1 MHPVLTFQ
9 LLFLSIFAVANNLKS
24 LGKFLEITEG
34 LSRKEELKI
43 CWIATLASL
52 AIMLVALF
60 CGEAVLRFFGISL
73 NSFRIAGG
81 IVLVIMSVGMVL
93 GQKINGD
100 GEHPKTNKY
109 SMVISSAIIPI
120 AMPLT
125 TGAGTFS
132 TIIILVDEIRGN
144 WNLYYQ
150 LLGAVLLQTAIIY
163 LVFHYSRFLLKIL
176 GHVGMEVLI
185 RFVGLITLTLGIQFI
200 TIGLRSVFP
209 GWL

>member
-24 LGKFLEITEG
+24 LGQFLEISEG
-34 LSRKEELKI
+34 LSRKEELKLS
-43 CWIATLASL
+43 WIATLASL
-52 AIMLVALF
+52 AIMLIALF
-60 CGEAVLRFFGISL
+60 CGKAVLGFFGISL
-73 NSFRIAGG
+73 DSFRVAGG
-81 IVLVIMSVGMVL
+81 IVLVIMSMDMVL
-93 GQKINGD
+93 GRKVNGD
-100 GEHPKTNKY
+100 EQHPRKNKY
-109 SMVISSAIIPI
+109 SRVISSAIIPI

-132 TIIILVDEIRGN
+132 TIIILVDETRGN

-150 LLGAVLLQTAIIY
+150 LVGAIFLQAVIIY

-200 TIGLRSVFP
+200 TIGLKSVFP